1 MDDGKAPAER
11 LITGPLDERD
21 LGRPLSE
28 RTRQSRRS
36 VEDYLRA
43 GGRPRWMERLLEID
57 RGIARHTRRLERA
70 YRQLLDTVAPADFS
84 GRWRAVA
91 EAWDFDALNLL
102 ISQHNDW
109 YPIERDLPMDL
120 RTRDY
125 VRVGGR
131 SYRRAPLTPDWVLD
145 RFPADADA
153 AAAMSRRFDAA

>member
-1 MDDGKAPAER
+1 MDEGKSPAER
-11 LITGPLDERD
+11 LITAPLDERD

-28 RTRQSRRS
+28 RARQSRRT

-57 RGIARHTRRLERA
+57 RGTKREHRRLARA
-70 YRQLLDTVAPADFS
+70 YRGLLEEVTPAEFPA
-84 GRWRAVA
+84 RWRAVA
-91 EAWDFDALNLL
+91 AAWDFGAVNQL
-102 ISQHNDW
+102 IRQHNEW

-131 SYRRAPLTPDWVLD
+131 SYRRTPLGPEWVLEQ
-145 RFPADADA
+145 FPPDPA
-153 AAAMSRRFDAA
+153 

>member
-1 MDDGKAPAER
+1 MHDGKAPAER

-28 RTRQSRRS
+28 RARQARRT

-43 GGRPRWMERLLEID
+43 GGRPRWMERLLEIE
-57 RGIARHTRRLERA
+57 RGIAREQRRLERA
-70 YRQLLDTVAPADFS
+70 YRDLVAEVPPAHFAE
-84 GRWRAVA
+84 RWRAVA
-91 EAWDFDALNLL
+91 AGWDFAALNEL
-102 ISQHNDW
+102 IGQHNDW

-131 SYRRAPLTPDWVLD
+131 SYRRARLDPAWVLE
-145 RFPADADA
+145 RFPPDAGARRSDA
-153 AAAMSRRFDAA
+153 A